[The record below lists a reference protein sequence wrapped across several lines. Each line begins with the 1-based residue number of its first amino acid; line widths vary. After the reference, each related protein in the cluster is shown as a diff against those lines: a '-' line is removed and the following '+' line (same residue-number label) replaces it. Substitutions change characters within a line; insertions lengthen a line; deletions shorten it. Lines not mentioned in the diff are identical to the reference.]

1 MITIIDYKAG
11 NLTSVQL
18 AFESIGQQVKI
29 NDKRKMYSAQKKS
42 CSRRRRRTISN
53 GQP

>member
-18 AFESIGQQVKI
+18 AFEHIGVDVRITQDPAEI
-29 NDKRKMYSAQKKS
+29 LSAEKVVFPGVGE
-42 CSRRRRRTISN
+42 T
-53 GQP
+53 